1 MPTISAFF
9 VVVVVVQSLSHV
21 RLFVTSWTIAHQA
34 SLSFTISQ
42 SLHKLMSIESVM
54 PSNHLIFCQP
64 LLLLPSIFPCI
75 RVFLNEL
82 ALCIRWHQSIGASA
96 PSSVLPMNIQG
107 WFPLGLTGLISLR
120 LRDSQESSEASEFKS
135 VNSLA
140 LSLLYGPTLTSVH
153 DYWKNHS
160 FDFTDL
166 CQQSDYGRV
175 DEKVS
180 KLLSANLRPKVQKL
194 EASVKDEKN
203 M

>member
-1 MPTISAFF
+1 MYNKENHKYIVA
-9 VVVVVVQSLSHV
+9 VQSLSCV
-21 RLFVTSWTIAHQA
+21 QLFETPWTIAHQA

-107 WFPLGLTGLISLR
+107 WFPLGLTSLISL
-120 LRDSQESSEASEFKS
+120 ESKG
-135 VNSLA
+135 
-140 LSLLYGPTLTSVH
+140 LSGVFSSIFLCLCVWMFDPLTQISTH
-153 DYWKNHS
+153 
-160 FDFTDL
+160 
-166 CQQSDYGRV
+166 
-175 DEKVS
+175 
-180 KLLSANLRPKVQKL
+180 
-194 EASVKDEKN
+194 
-203 M
+203 

>member
-1 MPTISAFF
+1 M
-9 VVVVVVQSLSHV
+9 
-21 RLFVTSWTIAHQA
+21 
-34 SLSFTISQ
+34 
-42 SLHKLMSIESVM
+42 
-54 PSNHLIFCQP
+54 
-64 LLLLPSIFPCI
+64 
-75 RVFLNEL
+75 
-82 ALCIRWHQSIGASA
+82 
-96 PSSVLPMNIQG
+96 
-107 WFPLGLTGLISLR
+107 ISLC